1 MCPVLEMARVHNVQG
16 TMCPVFEMA
25 RVHNVQGTMCP
36 VFKMASALNW
46 PEFIVSRDYTVNQT
60 KPNQT

>member
-1 MCPVLEMARVHNVQG
+1 MCPVFKMARVHNVQG

-36 VFKMASALNW
+36 VFKMASALNG
-46 PEFIVSRDYTVNQT
+46 PEFIMSRDYIVIESDVIM
-60 KPNQT
+60 